1 MNKKIKL
8 FLVISWCLSVSVAI
22 FSCGGPPKRN
32 PNELTF
38 GYWSSVTDK
47 ALIEETIANFEKL
60 HPGVKIHGQSTP
72 WVQYFN
78 KLLVEFVAETA
89 PDVIMTSTE
98 HVSGYIDA
106 EVLVDL
112 QPFIQKDTTFSIADY
127 YPELIERMSKDGK
140 LYVLPRDID
149 VIACVFYNKN
159 MFKKEGIPFPS
170 DDWTWQDFLNACQKC
185 TKDFNHDGKID
196 QWGVS
201 IYGFYDAFTYSN
213 GGTLVDDWRHPTR
226 CTVDDPRTIEAIKFW
241 QDMTYTYKVMPTSV
255 TLNSL
260 GMSEP
265 DLFYDGKMGMFLAG
279 IWMSPSFSKITT
291 FDWDCA
297 MIPQG
302 PSGPRKFIAEGSG
315 YSMTKFCQNQELAWE
330 FIKYL
335 GGKEGQTILSRP
347 GLTQPALMTLA
358 RSTVFL
364 NGQKPP
370 NRKVVVEAAREGMY
384 RPATAAWDEVEQ
396 TYTQPMIDLI
406 MSADSTKRVPADK
419 GMKEVAT
426 KINKEIFKTK

>member
-1 MNKKIKL
+1 MNKKMKL
-8 FLVISWCLSVSVAI
+8 FSVFTLCLCTSVVL

-47 ALIEETIANFEKL
+47 ALLEETIANFEKL
-60 HPGVKIHGQSTP
+60 RPGVKIKGQSTP

-78 KLLVEFVAETA
+78 KMLVEFVAETA
-89 PDVIMTSTE
+89 PDVIMTSSE
-98 HVSGYIDA
+98 RVSGYIDA

-140 LYVLPRDID
+140 LYVIPRDID

-159 MFKKEGIPFPS
+159 MFKKEGIPFPN
-170 DDWTWQDFLNACQKC
+170 DDWTWQDFINANLKC

-226 CTVDDPRTIEAIKFW
+226 CTVDNPKTVEAIKFW
-241 QDMTYTYKVMPTSV
+241 QDLMYTYKVMPTSV
-255 TLNSL
+255 TLSSL

-279 IWMSPSFSKITT
+279 IWMSPTFSKITT

-315 YSMTKFCQNQELAWE
+315 YSMTKFCQNRELAWE

-364 NGQKPP
+364 NGQKPA
-370 NRKVVVEAAREGMY
+370 NRKVVVEAAMQGMY
-384 RPATAAWDEVEQ
+384 RPAIAAWDEVEQ

-419 GMKEVAT
+419 GMKEVAA
-426 KINKEIFKTK
+426 KINKEIFNTK